1 MQCSIHRLTALL
13 VAFLAACA
21 LALADPQVHTTLSL
35 HVSIL
40 NGHPWIPL
48 LPNLSDKKRRTPP
61 QITV

>member
-40 NGHPWIPL
+40 NGHPTAAEPL
-48 LPNLSDKKRRTPP
+48 
-61 QITV
+61 